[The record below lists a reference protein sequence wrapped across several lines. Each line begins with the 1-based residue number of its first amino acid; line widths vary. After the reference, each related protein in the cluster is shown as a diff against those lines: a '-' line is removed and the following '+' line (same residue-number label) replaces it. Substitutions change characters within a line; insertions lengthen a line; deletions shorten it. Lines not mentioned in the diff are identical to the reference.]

1 MSAKGGS
8 VWTYLI
14 VGLVVGLVVGG
25 GVGYVAA
32 PHKVVTTT
40 SPSSV
45 TTVTTTTTST
55 YTYTTTVPS
64 TSVSSAPFAVGAA
77 GTLKFSFSQLLS
89 MLQQYN
95 PSIVEGQPLFAGSGE
110 VAQKEVTSKEFSL
123 VASADTTTI
132 PSVLFPNYA
141 NYEIAFGVTQMVI
154 IVDLETPAGR
164 EVYALWKQAQSETP
178 LSAQWNATWEKIF
191 DIIALNSS
199 TVVGVSN
206 PFTDPSGYQ
215 AQCVLK
221 LAGLAFEH
229 NASYY
234 WSAVY
239 NNPSKYQMRNTEI
252 DLLTLMYANNSVQF
266 VLSAYT
272 SNAIPQT
279 EAYQQKGFNMTYITL
294 PPFINLGN
302 LSYVNFY
309 HQVNVTWT
317 ELGTTKTFTCDPVV
331 YTATIPFQA
340 PNQQAAIDFLL
351 LLFSPAGQKVLE
363 SYGIQPIYPGVV
375 YGNYTAVPAPLKPF
389 TVPLANESYLSSIF
403 PSG

>member
-1 MSAKGGS
+1 MSSRGAS
-8 VWTYLI
+8 LWIY
-14 VGLVVGLVVGG
+14 LVVGLVIGLVVGA

-32 PHKVVTTT
+32 PHR
-40 SPSSV
+40 
-45 TTVTTTTTST
+45 TVTVTAPATTST
-55 YTYTTTVPS
+55 YTTTTTTTYTTTAPVS
-64 TSVSSAPFAVGAA
+64 TSPFTVGAA
-77 GTLKFSFSQLLS
+77 GTLKFSFGQLLS
-89 MLQQYN
+89 MLKQYN
-95 PSIVEGQPLFAGSGE
+95 PSITEGQPLFAGSGE
-110 VAQKEVTSKEFSL
+110 VAQKEATTQVFSL

-132 PSVLFPNYA
+132 PSVLFPKYA

-164 EVYALWKQAQSETP
+164 EVYALWKQAQTEQP
-178 LSAQWNATWEKIF
+178 FSAQWNQTWEKIF
-191 DIIALNSS
+191 DIIAVNSS

-221 LAGLAFEH
+221 LAGLAFMH

-317 ELGTTKTFTCDPVV
+317 ELGVTKTFACNPVV
-331 YTATIPFQA
+331 YTATIPYSA
-340 PNQQAAIDFLL
+340 PNPQAAVDFLL
-351 LLFSPAGQKVLE
+351 LVFSPAGQKVLE
-363 SYGIQPIYPGVV
+363 SYGINPIVPGVV
-375 YGNYTAVPAPLKPF
+375 YGNYSAVPAPLKPF
-389 TVPLANESYLSSIF
+389 TVPLSNVSYLSGIF
-403 PSG
+403 PSSGSS

>member
-1 MSAKGGS
+1 VSQRRGS
-8 VWTYLI
+8 MWLYLA
-14 VGLVVGLVVGG
+14 VGLIIGLAIGA
-25 GVGYVAA
+25 GVGYVAV
-32 PHKVVTTT
+32 PRKTTAIT
-40 SPSSV
+40 ATKASA
-45 TTVTTTTTST
+45 TTTTTTST
-55 YTYTTTVPS
+55 A
-64 TSVSSAPFAVGAA
+64 SSAPFTIGAA
-77 GTLKFSFSQLLS
+77 GTLKFSFGQLLS
-89 MLQQYN
+89 MYKAYN

-110 VAQKEVTSKEFSL
+110 VAQKEATTQVFSL

-132 PSVLFPNYA
+132 PSVLFPKYA
-141 NYEIAFGVTQMVI
+141 SYEIAFGVTQMVV

-164 EVYALWKQAQSETP
+164 EVYSLWRQAQQETP
-178 LSAQWNATWEKIF
+178 MSAEWNQTWERIF

-221 LAGLAFEH
+221 LAGLAFMH

-234 WSAVY
+234 WDAVY
-239 NNPSKYQMRNTEI
+239 NNVNKYQMRNTEI

-272 SNAIPQT
+272 SNAMPQT
-279 EAYQQKGFNMTYITL
+279 EAYQAKGFNMTYITL

-317 ELGTTKTFTCDPVV
+317 ELGQTKTFACNPVV
-331 YTATIPFQA
+331 YTATIPFSA
-340 PNQQAAIDFLL
+340 PNQQAAIGFLL
-351 LLFSPAGQKVLE
+351 LLFSPAGQRVLE
-363 SYGIQPIYPGVV
+363 SYGINPIVPAVV
-375 YGNYTAVPAPLKPF
+375 YGNYSAVPAPLKPF

-403 PSG
+403 P

>member
-1 MSAKGGS
+1 MSQRRS
-8 VWTYLI
+8 SIWLYLA
-14 VGLVVGLVVGG
+14 VGLIIGLAIGA
-25 GVGYVAA
+25 GVGYVAVPRKTATMTATKA
-32 PHKVVTTT
+32 PAT
-40 SPSSV
+40 
-45 TTVTTTTTST
+45 TTTTTST
-55 YTYTTTVPS
+55 S
-64 TSVSSAPFAVGAA
+64 SSAPFTIGAA
-77 GTLKFSFSQLLS
+77 GTLKFSFGQLLS
-89 MLQQYN
+89 MYKAYN

-110 VAQKEVTSKEFSL
+110 VAQKEATTQVFSL

-132 PSVLFPNYA
+132 PSVLFPKYA
-141 NYEIAFGVTQMVI
+141 SYEMAFGVTQMVI

-164 EVYALWKQAQSETP
+164 EVYSLWRQAQQETP
-178 LSAQWNATWEKIF
+178 MSAEWNQTWEKIF
-191 DIIALNSS
+191 DIIALNPS

-221 LAGLAFEH
+221 LAGLAFMH

-234 WSAVY
+234 WDAVY
-239 NNPSKYQMRNTEI
+239 NNVNKYQMRNTEI

-272 SNAIPQT
+272 SNAMPQT
-279 EAYQQKGFNMTYITL
+279 EAYQAKGFNMTYITL

-317 ELGTTKTFTCDPVV
+317 ELGQTKTFACNPVV
-331 YTATIPFQA
+331 YTATIPFSA
-340 PNQQAAIDFLL
+340 PNQQAAIGFLL
-351 LLFSPAGQKVLE
+351 LLFSPAGQRVLE
-363 SYGIQPIYPGVV
+363 SYGINPIVPAVV
-375 YGNYTAVPAPLKPF
+375 YGNYSAVPAPLKPF

-403 PSG
+403 P

>member
-1 MSAKGGS
+1 VSQTRGS
-8 VWTYLI
+8 MWLYLA
-14 VGLVVGLVVGG
+14 VGLIIGLAIGA
-25 GVGYVAA
+25 GVGYVAL
-32 PHKVVTTT
+32 PRKTTAIT
-40 SPSSV
+40 ATKASA
-45 TTVTTTTTST
+45 TTTTMTST
-55 YTYTTTVPS
+55 A
-64 TSVSSAPFAVGAA
+64 SSAPFAIGAA

-89 MLQQYN
+89 MYKAYN

-110 VAQKEVTSKEFSL
+110 VAQKEATTQVFSL

-132 PSVLFPNYA
+132 PSVLFPKYA
-141 NYEIAFGVTQMVI
+141 SYEIAFGVTQMVV

-164 EVYALWKQAQSETP
+164 EVYSLWRQAQQETP
-178 LSAQWNATWEKIF
+178 MSAEWNQTWERIF

-215 AQCVLK
+215 AQCVLR
-221 LAGLAFEH
+221 LAGLAFMH

-234 WSAVY
+234 WDAVY
-239 NNPSKYQMRNTEI
+239 NNVNKYQMRNTEI

-272 SNAIPQT
+272 SNAMPQT
-279 EAYQQKGFNMTYITL
+279 EAYQAKGFNMTYITL

-317 ELGTTKTFTCDPVV
+317 ELGQTKTFACNPVV
-331 YTATIPFQA
+331 YTATIPFSA
-340 PNQQAAIDFLL
+340 PNQQAAIGFLL
-351 LLFSPAGQKVLE
+351 LLFSPAGQRVLE
-363 SYGIQPIYPGVV
+363 SYGINPIVPAVV
-375 YGNYTAVPAPLKPF
+375 YGNYSAVPAPLKPF
-389 TVPLANESYLSSIF
+389 TVSLANESYLSSIF
-403 PSG
+403 P